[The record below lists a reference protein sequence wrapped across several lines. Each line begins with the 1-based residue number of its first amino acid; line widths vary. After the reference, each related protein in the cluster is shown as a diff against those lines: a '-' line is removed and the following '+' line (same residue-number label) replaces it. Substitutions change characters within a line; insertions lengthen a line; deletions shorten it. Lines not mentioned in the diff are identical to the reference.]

1 MAEVSGRERLLEI
14 RAGHVARPGLWDRLC
29 AADPGRARHPYLEAQ
44 LAMSERLSATM
55 ASALDAGELMR
66 AVVQELHATLDLYVV
81 VIQRLHPDEILRIMA
96 SAGPLA
102 SDEQRFLIA
111 EQAVGRGVNGRVA
124 ASGIAALVRDTQQD
138 PDDIVRDLET
148 DPRSELSVPIQVGG
162 RTWGVLNL
170 EEVRPDAFDEGDAS
184 LIRTV
189 ATQLG
194 VALHRIAIYGE
205 LEEALVTTL
214 AVLAGAMEMRDSY
227 TAEHEQAV
235 AALAVQIAEELGL
248 EPVHRQ
254 AVRYAA

>member
-1 MAEVSGRERLLEI
+1 
-14 RAGHVARPGLWDRLC
+14 
-29 AADPGRARHPYLEAQ
+29 
-44 LAMSERLSATM
+44 
-55 ASALDAGELMR
+55 
-66 AVVQELHATLDLYVV
+66 
-81 VIQRLHPDEILRIMA
+81 
-96 SAGPLA
+96 
-102 SDEQRFLIA
+102 
-111 EQAVGRGVNGRVA
+111 
-124 ASGIAALVRDTQQD
+124 LVRDTQQD

-235 AALAVQIAEELGL
+235 AALAVQI
-248 EPVHRQ
+248 
-254 AVRYAA
+254 